1 MDFLESVMWNNLPL
15 PLFMR
20 GSNWTLG
27 IAAVTDANF
36 GWVSRFRPLFPD
48 ELAQI
53 GNERGRSCP
62 SLSATY
68 LYWYLILIF
77 ALIFTLCTMFTSF
90 FVIKQ
95 RWQSWQA
102 TLKRNQMKLVFRE
115 TRQSKHCGFS
125 IYIFDNSKSK
135 SMVRL
140 VRRRWSCLVWSLLER

>member
-1 MDFLESVMWNNLPL
+1 MIGQQLEIACQIFLQLSLQCFWAQDLSVQLQCIPWGTSMDFVESVMWNNLPL

-27 IAAVTDANF
+27 IAAVTDANL

-68 LYWYLILIF
+68 LHWYLILIF
-77 ALIFTLCTMFTSF
+77 
-90 FVIKQ
+90 
-95 RWQSWQA
+95 
-102 TLKRNQMKLVFRE
+102 
-115 TRQSKHCGFS
+115 G
-125 IYIFDNSKSK
+125 
-135 SMVRL
+135 
-140 VRRRWSCLVWSLLER
+140 